1 MPLNMSIIHWCSM
14 MMETMTIKRG
24 ARRSVTRKMNGLM
37 PRGDSDWNHMSEIM
51 PVLALLRLRK
61 RVCVEGVIGYD
72 FFANFTLVVDRVG
85 GEMTFV
91 KN

>member
-1 MPLNMSIIHWCSM
+1 
-14 MMETMTIKRG
+14 
-24 ARRSVTRKMNGLM
+24 
-37 PRGDSDWNHMSEIM
+37 MSEIM

-85 GEMTFV
+85 GKMNFV
-91 KN
+91 RN